1 MCFCK
6 WIYKIS
12 LKKICNSFEYEY
24 IGFTLTNQY
33 MTFQETLEY
42 LDNNN
47 GEKSQYME
55 LIQQVLFANGTSKED
70 TDVIVNAIYSYDNS
84 K

>member
-1 MCFCK
+1 MTYLITTFNMN
-6 WIYKIS
+6 
-12 LKKICNSFEYEY
+12 NS
-24 IGFTLTNQY
+24 
-33 MTFQETLEY
+33 ETLEF

-55 LIQQVLFANGTSKED
+55 LILQVLHDNGTSKED
-70 TDVIVNAIYSYDNS
+70 TDLIQNAIYSYNDA

>member
-1 MCFCK
+1 M
-6 WIYKIS
+6 
-12 LKKICNSFEYEY
+12 
-24 IGFTLTNQY
+24 NQD
-33 MTFQETLEY
+33 TLEF

-55 LIQQVLFANGTSKED
+55 LILQVLHENGTSKQD
-70 TDVIVNAIYSYDNS
+70 IDLIQNAIYSYDNS

>member
-1 MCFCK
+1 MTYLITIF
-6 WIYKIS
+6 
-12 LKKICNSFEYEY
+12 NM
-24 IGFTLTNQY
+24 NQD
-33 MTFQETLEY
+33 TLEF

-55 LIQQVLFANGTSKED
+55 LILKVLFDNGTSKED
-70 TDVIVNAIYSYDNS
+70 TDLIQNAIYSYNTA

>member
-1 MCFCK
+1 MN
-6 WIYKIS
+6 
-12 LKKICNSFEYEY
+12 NSEA
-24 IGFTLTNQY
+24 
-33 MTFQETLEY
+33 LEF

-55 LIQQVLFANGTSKED
+55 LILKVLHDNGTSKED
-70 TDVIVNAIYSYDNS
+70 TDLIQNAIYSYNTA

>member
-1 MCFCK
+1 MK
-6 WIYKIS
+6 YRTSHIRYRIW
-12 LKKICNSFEYEY
+12 LT
-24 IGFTLTNQY
+24 FTFLLSY
-33 MTFQETLEY
+33 MNQETLEY

-55 LIQQVLFANGTSKED
+55 LILKVLHDNGTSKED
-70 TDVIVNAIYSYDNS
+70 TDLIQNAIYSYNDA